1 MPLYSPPH
9 GWPPSGHEGVCAPPV
24 EFLQREAVAFGV
36 QASTMVP
43 PQYEPTCK
51 TEEHRSRHRHRH
63 RNRNRKRHRKVNLSK
78 RIQQSSK
85 RKSHKAVVA
94 VQKHKPTSPSGTLG
108 SPRASASSVRPA
120 AKCQASA
127 ENWSMLEPS
136 QRSS

>member
-1 MPLYSPPH
+1 MFRNGCTMPLYSPPH

-51 TEEHRSRHRHRH
+51 TEEHRSRH
-63 RNRNRKRHRKVNLSK
+63 RHRKVNLSK